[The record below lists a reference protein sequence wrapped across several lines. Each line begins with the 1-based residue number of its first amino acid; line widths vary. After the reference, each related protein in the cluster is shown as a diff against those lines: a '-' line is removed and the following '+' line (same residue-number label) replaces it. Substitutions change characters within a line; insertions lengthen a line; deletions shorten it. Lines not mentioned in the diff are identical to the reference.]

1 MNQQLQTSLQNR
13 LDKIPEKLISEEFL
27 SSKGLGGD
35 ICFYI
40 FDYPAEQELQVRE
53 YIAFIEK
60 HMVKKHAQHKLL
72 HINLLDL
79 LLNYL
84 QSRKQLDKAIEL
96 QKRKGDEALIK
107 ALAGPLHID
116 RVSNY
121 LVDEYPVT
129 EHDMVIISGIGSVWP
144 LLRAH
149 NLLNGL
155 HAKLG
160 HKPLVLF
167 YPGEYTGQDMSLFG
181 KIKSDNYYRAFRL
194 VP

>member
-1 MNQQLQTSLQNR
+1 MNQQLQTR
-13 LDKIPEKLISEEFL
+13 LDKIPDKLVSEEFL
-27 SSKGLGGD
+27 SSKGIGNEIG
-35 ICFYI
+35 FYI
-40 FDYPAEQELQVRE
+40 FDYPAEQELQVRT
-53 YIAFIEK
+53 YISFLEQLMA
-60 HMVKKHAQHKLL
+60 KKSANLKLI

-79 LLNYL
+79 LLAYL
-84 QSRKQLDKAIEL
+84 ESRKLLDKVIEL
-96 QKRKGDEALIK
+96 QKRKGDDALLK

-116 RVSNY
+116 KVSKY
-121 LVDEYPVT
+121 LIDEYSVS
-129 EHDMVIISGIGSVWP
+129 EHDMVLISGVGSVWP
-144 LLRAH
+144 LLRTH

-181 KIKSDNYYRAFRL
+181 KIKSDNYYRAFKL